1 MAGFGLAGTSVYA
14 DDPQAIVPEK
24 HLDLMYDHCI
34 DCHNADTQKGKVN
47 LEDLPLEVNTL
58 QHAELWQ
65 KVLDVMNSGE
75 MPPENKR
82 QPEKVAKADFLE
94 DLAKTMV
101 LARKKLSDSGGQIT
115 MRRLN
120 RREYHNTIESLT
132 GVSLNVESL
141 PIDGGSGTFD
151 TVGASQFISSDQFE
165 QYLELGRTA
174 IDEAFARHA
183 SMDQKVLTFRV
194 EPEETVNVESAK
206 WMKQLEEAHQ
216 RFLSWKAGVDKAAL
230 APENQQA
237 LEQIRKKYN
246 LTDLTNSTRLY
257 QNADLL
263 KGIPDAR
270 NFGFKDSNDASF
282 SFRGGYDRI
291 YAYQKHYAELPLSDR
306 GTYLKLGWGIQRIV
320 ISPPVDKLAP
330 GEYKL
335 RIRAGSVI
343 GSDPNRHFI
352 QIGYPQRNNQVPA
365 GFAGKPISG
374 HQVNGTTE
382 NPEIIET
389 IVRIGSG
396 NPSEFAIQERQ
407 PEDRN
412 FYRKQF
418 NRIKQENGYGYPPAV
433 WIDWAELVGPI
444 RDKQII
450 ESTIT
455 RVEPEKTINPA
466 NEKIIKKAEAAQ
478 DRFKQWKK
486 GVDEAAKS
494 PENQAIIAEIR
505 KKNRLID
512 HPNRFYIF
520 AEHFKNVPNPKDFG
534 FLDFQKAA
542 AADPSRSKNLALLK
556 HYASL
561 PHRDTGTYLKLTH
574 GTGRVIVAPK
584 KMPVGDYIFRVRLGT
599 VKGTPAARK
608 FIEIGHPQRDI
619 ESRDWGL
626 KGKPI
631 SVHQVTGTIE
641 APQIME
647 IPIEVRSD
655 TTREFAVQEKQPN
668 NANLKALW
676 NEHNQ
681 LKAENGYGHP
691 PAIWI
696 DWAEIEGP
704 IPKNRVPESTI
715 TRVEAEQVINPK
727 QEKFIREKEKWFE
740 RFRQWQKGVDAV
752 VNTPENQAIIAEIAK
767 TDKKIL
773 QPHRFYSIA
782 DRLKGTPDAKDFGF
796 NDAPNANSANPARGS
811 AYNYFKHY
819 VGLPHRESGAYLMP
833 TKGPG
838 RVVVSPEKLPRG
850 KYTLRARVGL
860 VEGSDPSRHFIQ
872 FGHPQRTYSGLEWD
886 YGLEGR
892 SISTHQVTGTIAN
905 PQIIEIPIEVGPDT
919 PREFAVQEKQPN
931 TGNPK
936 SLWKTHNAAV
946 KENGFGIPPAIW
958 VDWFELEGPHDPN
971 RPKIW
976 KQRREVE
983 VQANYRIKNVYE
995 GYFKGGYE
1003 TGQKFLKDG
1012 IPQPKKGVTDER
1024 EAKFRIRRFE
1034 REGPTWRRYMNDPL
1048 TQKGSLL
1055 TIFNPNK
1062 EEFIVLPPEQH
1073 RGWRNIEHEV
1083 DTLPPGTYRFRIRVG
1098 SVKGSV
1104 KSRHFLEL
1112 GAVPNEGQFNLLR
1125 TLQVTGSTD
1134 NPQVL
1139 EADIQLSLNGPRKF
1153 ALREKRNFK
1162 DDVLHYNK
1170 GIDETGFAPPSALWI
1185 DWVEWE
1191 GPLDPSENK
1200 TFKKRR
1206 EVEHYA
1212 TAKVKRRY
1220 ENYFKA
1226 GYEAALAFQKDG
1238 IPRLAV
1244 NPALSVRDLDE
1255 AKFRIRRYEME
1266 APSQLRYLNDPL
1278 TKTGSLLGVFD
1289 RNGNLNFEE
1298 FIEISMDPLGAP
1310 QKSKPL
1316 PLGKYRLRFRIGSIE
1331 GTSPDRH
1338 FAVLGWSSG
1347 GPIMFNSLETF
1358 QVTGTTKDP
1367 QVLETTVELTL
1378 NGPRKFS
1385 LREKSNL
1392 VADTL
1397 RTKEEIYKNGMAAP
1411 PALWV
1416 DWVEWEG
1423 PLPTD
1428 KASAGLVSILTEN
1441 RYGSEDTEEER
1452 ARKMLHDFCVDA
1464 YRQVEPDPEFIDK
1477 LMGLLKIRK
1486 AAGET
1491 FDVAIRTPMSVILA
1505 SPGFI
1510 YLDEPNKE
1518 ESKRTLTDR
1527 ELAVRLSYFLW
1538 SRPPDSELISL
1549 AQKNELSKPE
1559 ILRQQVNRMITDPRS
1574 DDFVSGFVHQW
1585 LHMER
1590 LDFFQFDTKLHR
1602 EFDESVRASARKE
1615 VYESFAI
1622 LMRDPEE
1629 GRLGK
1634 LLKSD
1639 YVMINGLLGTYY
1651 GIDGVNGDHFRK
1663 VSLPADSP
1671 RGGLLG
1677 TAAVLAMGSDGIE
1690 SSPVERGAWVLRY
1703 LLNDPPPPAPP
1714 NVPQLSRL
1722 ADKPLTAR
1730 ERVLAH
1736 QEEPQCASCHRKID
1750 PIGFGLE
1757 NFTAA
1762 GKWRT
1767 EDKHGKKTYDIDPSG
1782 KFHKGPEFADYFE
1795 MRDLIAQREDDFARG
1810 FTEHLIGYGLGRPFG
1825 FTDEDLAN
1833 EITSAAKKED
1843 HSVSAF
1849 VHALVQSKAF
1859 ITK

>member
-1 MAGFGLAGTSVYA
+1 MSSKLFSLLVGLTLTTSTLSGA
-14 DDPQAIVPEK
+14 ELRAIVPEK
-24 HLDLMYDHCI
+24 HLDLMFDYCM

-47 LEDLPLEVNTL
+47 LEDLPLEVDTL

-65 KVLDVMNSGE
+65 KVLDVLNSGE

-120 RREYHNTIESLT
+120 RREYQNTIKSLT

-141 PIDGGSGTFD
+141 PADGGAGSFD

-174 IDEAFARHA
+174 VDEAFARHSA
-183 SMDQKVLTFRV
+183 MAKPSTVFRV
-194 EPEETVNVESAK
+194 EPEKTVNVEHLEMIKKMEERLAQVK
-206 WMKQLEEAHQ
+206 PWMD
-216 RFLSWKAGVDKAAL
+216 SVDKAVK
-230 APENQQA
+230 APENEAIMAQFRQEHPDIDTHA
-237 LEQIRKKYN
+237 FRIYRMSN
-246 LTDLTNSTRLY
+246 R
-257 QNADLL
+257 L
-263 KGIPDAR
+263 KGVMELKHFGGDPDSAM
-270 NFGFKDSNDASF
+270 NF
-282 SFRGGYDRI
+282 
-291 YAYQKHYAELPLSDR
+291 YQLDYRTKYESLKYFAELPHNER
-306 GTYLKLGWGIQRIV
+306 GTYLRYTSGIVRLDIPSPKERSKLVPGKYKVRFKAGIVESTPI
-320 ISPPVDKLAP
+320 
-330 GEYKL
+330 E
-335 RIRAGSVI
+335 
-343 GSDPNRHFI
+343 RHFI
-352 QIGYPQRNNQVPA
+352 EVGHPRRTSPVPS
-365 GFAGKPISG
+365 GFANPPLSV
-374 HQVNGTTE
+374 HQVTGTIE
-382 NPEIIET
+382 NPQVIES
-389 IVRIGSG
+389 IVEVSIDG
-396 NPSEFAIQERQ
+396 PKEFGIQERMPKDFKARMQ
-407 PEDRN
+407 KHHADR
-412 FYRKQF
+412 RK
-418 NRIKQENGYGYPPAV
+418 NGHGTPPALWVDWIELEGPIQENQSPKL
-433 WIDWAELVGPI
+433 E
-444 RDKQII
+444 
-450 ESTIT
+450 IT

-466 NEKIIKKAEAAQ
+466 NEKIIKKAEATQ

-520 AEHFKNVPNPKDFG
+520 AEHFKNVPSPKDFG

-668 NANLKALW
+668 NANLKTLW

-691 PAIWI
+691 PAIW
-696 DWAEIEGP
+696 
-704 IPKNRVPESTI
+704 
-715 TRVEAEQVINPK
+715 
-727 QEKFIREKEKWFE
+727 
-740 RFRQWQKGVDAV
+740 
-752 VNTPENQAIIAEIAK
+752 
-767 TDKKIL
+767 
-773 QPHRFYSIA
+773 
-782 DRLKGTPDAKDFGF
+782 
-796 NDAPNANSANPARGS
+796 
-811 AYNYFKHY
+811 
-819 VGLPHRESGAYLMP
+819 
-833 TKGPG
+833 
-838 RVVVSPEKLPRG
+838 
-850 KYTLRARVGL
+850 
-860 VEGSDPSRHFIQ
+860 
-872 FGHPQRTYSGLEWD
+872 
-886 YGLEGR
+886 
-892 SISTHQVTGTIAN
+892 
-905 PQIIEIPIEVGPDT
+905 
-919 PREFAVQEKQPN
+919 
-931 TGNPK
+931 
-936 SLWKTHNAAV
+936 
-946 KENGFGIPPAIW
+946 
-958 VDWFELEGPHDPN
+958 VDWVELEGPHDPN
-971 RPKIW
+971 RLKTW

-983 VQANYRIKNVYE
+983 HHANAKVGGTYND
-995 GYFKGGYE
+995 YFKGGHDKA
-1003 TGQKFLKDG
+1003 QAFLKTG
-1012 IPQPKKGVTDER
+1012 KPQKDIVDEDRAHFVIREFENKG
-1024 EAKFRIRRFE
+1024 
-1034 REGPTWRRYMNDPL
+1034 PSYRRYLDSNL
-1048 TQKGSLL
+1048 TKSGSLL
-1055 TIFNPNK
+1055 GFSYK
-1062 EEFIVLPPEQH
+1062 QEFIALPPEHPSGWSKTQH
-1073 RGWRNIEHEV
+1073 IV
-1083 DTLPPGTYRFRIRVG
+1083 DTLPAGHYKLRFSVG
-1098 SVKGSV
+1098 ALQSTEK
-1104 KSRHFLEL
+1104 KRHFVSI
-1112 GAVPNEGQFNLLR
+1112 GAVPAKDQFNLLD
-1125 TLQVTGSTD
+1125 TFQVSGTVD
-1134 NPQVL
+1134 NPQVI
-1139 EADIQLSLNGPRKF
+1139 EVPVQLSKNGPRKF
-1153 ALREKRNFK
+1153 AVRERGDPKAMQARMLSAIK
-1162 DDVLHYNK
+1162 
-1170 GIDETGFAPPSALWI
+1170 ETGLGLTPALWI

-1191 GPLDPSENK
+1191 GPLPSAK
-1200 TFKKRR
+1200 PKMFKQRR
-1206 EVEHYA
+1206 QAEKYA
-1212 TAKVKRRY
+1212 TAKVKRKY
-1220 ENYFKA
+1220 ESYFKA
-1226 GYEAALAFQKDG
+1226 GYDAALAFQKDG
-1238 IPRLAV
+1238 IPRPAV
-1244 NPALSVRDLDE
+1244 GVKDLDE

-1266 APSQLRYLNDPL
+1266 AASQLRYLNDPL
-1278 TKTGSLLGVFD
+1278 TKSGSLLGVFD
-1289 RNGNLNFEE
+1289 RNGNLNSEE
-1298 FIEISMDPLGAP
+1298 FIEISMDPLGFKK
-1310 QKSKPL
+1310 KSKPL
-1316 PLGKYRLRFRIGSIE
+1316 PLGKYRVRVRMGSVE

-1338 FAVLGWSSG
+1338 FAVLGSVSNG
-1347 GPIMFNSLETF
+1347 GSRNVDGDGFNLLETF
-1358 QVTGTTKDP
+1358 QVTGTTSAP
-1367 QVLETTVELTL
+1367 QVFETTVELSL
-1378 NGPRKFS
+1378 NGSRKFS

-1392 VADTL
+1392 MADTL
-1397 RTKEEIYKNGMAAP
+1397 RGKREIYKGGMAAP

-1423 PLPTD
+1423 PLQD
-1428 KASAGLVSILTEN
+1428 KVQDDGLVSILQNNLSGTV
-1441 RYGSEDTEEER
+1441 DTEEER
-1452 ARKMLHDFCVDA
+1452 ARSIFQRFCMEA
-1464 YRQVEPDPEFIDK
+1464 FRQVDPDPMFIDQ
-1477 LMGLLKIRK
+1477 LVGLYKRRIT
-1486 AAGET
+1486 AGDS
-1491 FDVAIRTPMSVILA
+1491 FDVAIRTPLSVILA
-1505 SPGFI
+1505 SPGFL
-1510 YLDEPNKE
+1510 YLDEPNMK
-1518 ESKRTLTDR
+1518 ESKRPLNDR
-1527 ELAVRLSYFLW
+1527 ELAVRLAYFLW
-1538 SRPPDSELISL
+1538 SSPPDARLFAL
-1549 AQKNELSKPE
+1549 AKRNELSNPAT
-1559 ILRQQVNRMITDPRS
+1559 LRAEVDRMIADPRS
-1574 DDFVSGFVHQW
+1574 EEFVAGFVHQW

-1615 VYESFAI
+1615 VYESFALLLRNQERGHI
-1622 LMRDPEE
+1622 
-1629 GRLGK
+1629 GK

-1651 GIDGVNGDHFRK
+1651 GIDGVSGDHFRK
-1663 VSLPADSP
+1663 VSLPPDSP

-1782 KFHKGPEFADYFE
+1782 KFHKGPEFSGYFE
-1795 MRDLIAQREDDFARG
+1795 MRDLIAQKENDFARG

>member
-1 MAGFGLAGTSVYA
+1 MSSKLFSLLVGLTLTTSTLSGA
-14 DDPQAIVPEK
+14 ELRAIVPEK
-24 HLDLMYDHCI
+24 HLDLMFDYCM

-47 LEDLPLEVNTL
+47 LEDLPLEVDTL

-65 KVLDVMNSGE
+65 KVLDVLNSGE

-120 RREYHNTIESLT
+120 RREYQNTIKSLT

-141 PIDGGSGTFD
+141 PADGGAGSFD

-174 IDEAFARHA
+174 VDEAFARHSA
-183 SMDQKVLTFRV
+183 MAKPSTVFRV
-194 EPEETVNVESAK
+194 EPEKTVNVEHLEMIKKMEERLAQVK
-206 WMKQLEEAHQ
+206 PWMD
-216 RFLSWKAGVDKAAL
+216 SVDKAVK
-230 APENQQA
+230 APENEAIMAQ
-237 LEQIRKKYN
+237 LRKEHPDIDTHAFRIYRMSN
-246 LTDLTNSTRLY
+246 R
-257 QNADLL
+257 L
-263 KGIPDAR
+263 KGVMELKHFGGDPDSAM
-270 NFGFKDSNDASF
+270 NF
-282 SFRGGYDRI
+282 
-291 YAYQKHYAELPLSDR
+291 YQLDYRTKYESLKYFAELPHNER
-306 GTYLKLGWGIQRIV
+306 GTYLRYTSGIVRLDIPSPKERSKLVPGKYKVRFKAGIVEGTPI
-320 ISPPVDKLAP
+320 
-330 GEYKL
+330 E
-335 RIRAGSVI
+335 
-343 GSDPNRHFI
+343 RHFI
-352 QIGYPQRNNQVPA
+352 EVGHPRRTSPVPS
-365 GFAGKPISG
+365 GFANPPLSV
-374 HQVNGTTE
+374 HQVTGTIE
-382 NPEIIET
+382 NPQVIES
-389 IVRIGSG
+389 IVEVSIDG
-396 NPSEFAIQERQ
+396 PKEFGIQERMPKDFKARMQ
-407 PEDRN
+407 KHHADR
-412 FYRKQF
+412 RK
-418 NRIKQENGYGYPPAV
+418 NGHGTPPALWVDWIELEGPIQENQSPKL
-433 WIDWAELVGPI
+433 E
-444 RDKQII
+444 
-450 ESTIT
+450 IT

-466 NEKIIKKAEAAQ
+466 NEKIIKKAEATQ

-520 AEHFKNVPNPKDFG
+520 AEHFKNVPSPKDFG

-668 NANLKALW
+668 NANLKTLW

-691 PAIWI
+691 PAIW
-696 DWAEIEGP
+696 
-704 IPKNRVPESTI
+704 
-715 TRVEAEQVINPK
+715 
-727 QEKFIREKEKWFE
+727 
-740 RFRQWQKGVDAV
+740 
-752 VNTPENQAIIAEIAK
+752 
-767 TDKKIL
+767 
-773 QPHRFYSIA
+773 
-782 DRLKGTPDAKDFGF
+782 
-796 NDAPNANSANPARGS
+796 
-811 AYNYFKHY
+811 
-819 VGLPHRESGAYLMP
+819 
-833 TKGPG
+833 
-838 RVVVSPEKLPRG
+838 
-850 KYTLRARVGL
+850 
-860 VEGSDPSRHFIQ
+860 
-872 FGHPQRTYSGLEWD
+872 
-886 YGLEGR
+886 
-892 SISTHQVTGTIAN
+892 
-905 PQIIEIPIEVGPDT
+905 
-919 PREFAVQEKQPN
+919 
-931 TGNPK
+931 
-936 SLWKTHNAAV
+936 
-946 KENGFGIPPAIW
+946 
-958 VDWFELEGPHDPN
+958 VDWVELEGPHDPN
-971 RPKIW
+971 RLKTW

-983 VQANYRIKNVYE
+983 HHANAKVGGTYND
-995 GYFKGGYE
+995 YFKGGHDKA
-1003 TGQKFLKDG
+1003 QAFLKTG
-1012 IPQPKKGVTDER
+1012 KPQKDIVDEDRAHFVIREFENKG
-1024 EAKFRIRRFE
+1024 
-1034 REGPTWRRYMNDPL
+1034 PSYRRYLDSNL
-1048 TQKGSLL
+1048 TKSGSLL
-1055 TIFNPNK
+1055 GFSYK
-1062 EEFIVLPPEQH
+1062 QEFIALPPEHPSGWSKTQH
-1073 RGWRNIEHEV
+1073 IV
-1083 DTLPPGTYRFRIRVG
+1083 DTLPAGHYKLRFSVG
-1098 SVKGSV
+1098 ALQSTEK
-1104 KSRHFLEL
+1104 KRHFVSI
-1112 GAVPNEGQFNLLR
+1112 GAVPAKDQFNLLD
-1125 TLQVTGSTD
+1125 TFQVSGTVD
-1134 NPQVL
+1134 NPQVI
-1139 EADIQLSLNGPRKF
+1139 EVPVQLSKNGPRKF
-1153 ALREKRNFK
+1153 AVRERGDPKAMQARMLSAIK
-1162 DDVLHYNK
+1162 
-1170 GIDETGFAPPSALWI
+1170 ETGLGLTPALWI

-1191 GPLDPSENK
+1191 GPLPSAK
-1200 TFKKRR
+1200 PKMFKQRR
-1206 EVEHYA
+1206 QAEKYA
-1212 TAKVKRRY
+1212 TAKVKRKY
-1220 ENYFKA
+1220 ESYFKA
-1226 GYEAALAFQKDG
+1226 GYDAALAFQKDG
-1238 IPRLAV
+1238 IPRPAV
-1244 NPALSVRDLDE
+1244 GVKDLDE

-1266 APSQLRYLNDPL
+1266 AASQLRYLNDPL
-1278 TKTGSLLGVFD
+1278 TKSGSLLGVFD
-1289 RNGNLNFEE
+1289 RNGNLNSEE
-1298 FIEISMDPLGAP
+1298 FIEISMDPLGFKK
-1310 QKSKPL
+1310 KSKPL
-1316 PLGKYRLRFRIGSIE
+1316 PLGKYRVRVRMGSVE

-1338 FAVLGWSSG
+1338 FAVLGSVSNG
-1347 GPIMFNSLETF
+1347 GSRNVDGDGFNLLETF
-1358 QVTGTTKDP
+1358 QVTGTTSAP
-1367 QVLETTVELTL
+1367 QVFETTVELTL
-1378 NGPRKFS
+1378 NGSRKFS

-1392 VADTL
+1392 MADTL
-1397 RTKEEIYKNGMAAP
+1397 RGKREIYKGGMAAP
-1411 PALWV
+1411 PALWI

-1423 PLPTD
+1423 PLQD
-1428 KASAGLVSILTEN
+1428 KVQDDGLVSILQNNLSGTV
-1441 RYGSEDTEEER
+1441 DTEEER
-1452 ARKMLHDFCVDA
+1452 ARSIFQRFCMEA
-1464 YRQVEPDPEFIDK
+1464 FRQVDPDPMFIDQ
-1477 LMGLLKIRK
+1477 LVGLYKRRIT
-1486 AAGET
+1486 AGDS
-1491 FDVAIRTPMSVILA
+1491 FDVAIRTPLSVILA
-1505 SPGFI
+1505 SPGFL
-1510 YLDEPNKE
+1510 YLDEPNMK
-1518 ESKRTLTDR
+1518 ESKRPLNDR
-1527 ELAVRLSYFLW
+1527 ELAVRLAYFLW
-1538 SRPPDSELISL
+1538 SSPPDARLFAL
-1549 AQKNELSKPE
+1549 AKRNELSNPAT
-1559 ILRQQVNRMITDPRS
+1559 LRAEVDRMIADPRS
-1574 DDFVSGFVHQW
+1574 EEFVAGFVHQW

-1615 VYESFAI
+1615 VYESFALLLRNQERGHI
-1622 LMRDPEE
+1622 
-1629 GRLGK
+1629 GK

-1651 GIDGVNGDHFRK
+1651 GIDGVSGDHFRK
-1663 VSLPADSP
+1663 VSLPPDSP

-1782 KFHKGPEFADYFE
+1782 KFHKGPEFSGYFE
-1795 MRDLIAQREDDFARG
+1795 MRDLIAQKENDFARG